1 MPARRPRGGTP
12 PTSAIVPPNDALPSV
27 QPPARPTFAP
37 LSAADALA
45 VLDRLPDAVVVVD
58 AAGRISHVND
68 VAELHLS
75 RRRGSLLGRAL
86 AEVEHEGRDREL
98 FGGLRRAA
106 EGGERATF
114 EVYRAATGVWLEV
127 HSEPVGGGLVARL
140 QDVTARKCSQQA
152 LGASEERYRIL
163 FESSPRPMWVYDA
176 QSLRL
181 LAVNEAAVA
190 QYGYSR
196 EEFLDMTIRDL
207 RPAAEVARLDELVP
221 VLGPGFTSSGDW
233 RHRRKDGTLIDVE
246 VTSHA
251 LDFAG
256 RSARLVLAT
265 DVTDRKRAEADRE
278 RSLSLVRAALE
289 STADGLLVV
298 DREGRITAWNGKF
311 LEMWRI
317 PPALAA
323 ARDDARIMAHTM
335 GQLRRPDEFAAR
347 VRELHSDPAA
357 ASEDVLEF
365 TDGRVFE
372 RYSRP
377 QRVGD
382 DILGRVWSFR
392 DVTERRRLE
401 AELTHQA
408 YHDALTGLANRA
420 RFRDRVVAALDRA
433 GGSPE
438 RIAVLFLDL
447 DDFKRVNDSFGHA
460 EGDCLLIMVADRLVS
475 ATRGCDT
482 VARLGG
488 DEFAVLF
495 TNLRDQEDAVTVA
508 DRITR
513 AMREPI
519 SLGGAQVTISPSVGI
534 ATAGH
539 GSSSDALLRNADV
552 AMYRAKASGKG
563 RHAVFEPSM
572 HTEVLVRVQL
582 ETDLRRAVE
591 RGELRLHYQP
601 IVRLDDGEVA
611 GAEALVRWE
620 HPERGLVFPSDFIPL
635 AEETGLVVPLGRWVL
650 GEACRQAR
658 HWYERQ
664 PGTAAAPAGSDGSL
678 PLGVTVNISGRQLA
692 EASFVDDV
700 RAALDRSGLSPQ
712 CLVLEITES
721 VVMQHTDATLDKLH
735 ALKALGVRLAVDD
748 FGTGYSSLS
757 YLQRFPLDILK
768 IDKAFVGPVA
778 MGAGDPVLARAI
790 IALGQTLRLETV
802 AEGIEHAA
810 QCDELLALGCKYGQ
824 GYHFGRP
831 VPMEELDHRSIGGRA
846 RGG

>member
-45 VLDRLPDAVVVVD
+45 VLHRLPDAVVVVD

-221 VLGPGFTSSGDW
+221 VLGPGFTSSGGW

-460 EGDCLLIMVADRLVS
+460 EGDRLLREVGERLL
-475 ATRGCDT
+475 ACTRGCDT

-488 DEFAVLF
+488 DEFAVLL
-495 TNLRDQEDAVTVA
+495 TNVRDEAGIVTA
-508 DRITR
+508 AERITR
-513 AMREPI
+513 AMDAPV
-519 SLGGAQVTISPSVGI
+519 SLRGALVTVGVSIGI
-534 ATAGH
+534 ASAAHATYP
-539 GSSSDALLRNADV
+539 DALLRNADV
-552 AMYRAKASGKG
+552 AMYGAKARGKG
-563 RHAVFEPSM
+563 RHLVFEPAM
-572 HTEVLVRVQL
+572 HAAVLMRLQL
-582 ETDLRRAVE
+582 EDDLRGALA
-591 RGELRLHYQP
+591 GGDFHLDFQP
-601 IVRLDDGEVA
+601 IVRLATGEVT
-611 GAEALVRWE
+611 GAEALVRWT
-620 HPERGLVFPSDFIPL
+620 HAERGLVEPARFIPL
-635 AEETGLVVPLGRWVL
+635 AEETGLIVPLGAWVL
-650 GEACRQAR
+650 REACRQGRDWFDR
-658 HWYERQ
+658 HGTG
-664 PGTAAAPAGSDGSL
+664 PG
-678 PLGVTVNISGRQLA
+678 GVPFTVSVNISARQLA
-692 EASFVDDV
+692 EPTFVQQV
-700 RAALDRSGLSPQ
+700 RNTLEESRLHPSS
-712 CLVLEITES
+712 LVLEITES
-721 VVMQHTDATLDKLH
+721 VLMRDTETMVGRMR

-757 YLQRFPLDILK
+757 YLHRFPVDILK
-768 IDKAFVGPVA
+768 IDKSFVDAVGSGRAEPA
-778 MGAGDPVLARAI
+778 LARAI
-790 IALGQTLRLETV
+790 VALGESLGLTTV
-802 AEGIEHAA
+802 AEGIEREA
-810 QCDELLALGCKYGQ
+810 QRAGLVALRCELGQ
-824 GYHFGRP
+824 GYLFARP
-831 VPMEELDHRSIGGRA
+831 GPAAELTPRLELPTLAPRRRIA
-846 RGG
+846 V

>member
-1 MPARRPRGGTP
+1 
-12 PTSAIVPPNDALPSV
+12 
-27 QPPARPTFAP
+27 
-37 LSAADALA
+37 
-45 VLDRLPDAVVVVD
+45 
-58 AAGRISHVND
+58 
-68 VAELHLS
+68 
-75 RRRGSLLGRAL
+75 
-86 AEVEHEGRDREL
+86 
-98 FGGLRRAA
+98 
-106 EGGERATF
+106 
-114 EVYRAATGVWLEV
+114 
-127 HSEPVGGGLVARL
+127 
-140 QDVTARKCSQQA
+140 
-152 LGASEERYRIL
+152 
-163 FESSPRPMWVYDA
+163 
-176 QSLRL
+176 
-181 LAVNEAAVA
+181 
-190 QYGYSR
+190 
-196 EEFLDMTIRDL
+196 
-207 RPAAEVARLDELVP
+207 
-221 VLGPGFTSSGDW
+221 
-233 RHRRKDGTLIDVE
+233 
-246 VTSHA
+246 
-251 LDFAG
+251 
-256 RSARLVLAT
+256 
-265 DVTDRKRAEADRE
+265 
-278 RSLSLVRAALE
+278 
-289 STADGLLVV
+289 
-298 DREGRITAWNGKF
+298 
-311 LEMWRI
+311 
-317 PPALAA
+317 
-323 ARDDARIMAHTM
+323 
-335 GQLRRPDEFAAR
+335 
-347 VRELHSDPAA
+347 
-357 ASEDVLEF
+357 
-365 TDGRVFE
+365 
-372 RYSRP
+372 
-377 QRVGD
+377 
-382 DILGRVWSFR
+382 
-392 DVTERRRLE
+392 
-401 AELTHQA
+401 
-408 YHDALTGLANRA
+408 
-420 RFRDRVVAALDRA
+420 
-433 GGSPE
+433 
-438 RIAVLFLDL
+438 VLFLDL

-519 SLGGAQVTISPSVGI
+519 SLGGTQVTISPSVGI

-572 HTEVLVRVQL
+572 HAEVLVRVQL

-664 PGTAAAPAGSDGSL
+664 PGTVPAAPAGSDGSL

-700 RAALDRSGLSPQ
+700 HAALDRSGLSPQ

-846 RGG
+846 EGG